1 MRSVN
6 AHGTEPPMT
15 RLVRPYYILVP
26 MVLATA
32 GAALAG
38 TALIAIALLA
48 VCLTL
53 LVVALDVALRDRR
66 DAGGRR

>member
-1 MRSVN
+1 MRTVL

-15 RLVRPYYILVP
+15 RLIRPYYILVP

-32 GAALAG
+32 AAAVAG
-38 TALIAIALLA
+38 TALIAIAVVV

-53 LVVALDVALRDRR
+53 LVVALGVALRDSRE
-66 DAGGRR
+66 AGGRR